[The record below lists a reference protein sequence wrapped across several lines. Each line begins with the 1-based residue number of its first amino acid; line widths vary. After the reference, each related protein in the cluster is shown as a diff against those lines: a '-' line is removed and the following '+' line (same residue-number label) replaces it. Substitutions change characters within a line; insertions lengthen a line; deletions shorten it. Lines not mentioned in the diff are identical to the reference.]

1 MRPEFEI
8 KSIIL
13 FCGFLYAHAQY
24 TIGCLADS
32 IVAEPKRARRYSE
45 TRSRSNVKGAYI
57 YIYILVIRKL
67 DQRQTSKEHIYKYWK
82 TPSWP
87 WVDQRDEVYLGPVTL
102 SDADLRWDSYIATE
116 YHWPT
121 RPARL
126 SGSWWGAWRWV
137 PWPSRTKESPAWLGR
152 RLSSQAQSGTG
163 RTRRRRR

>member
-1 MRPEFEI
+1 MHML
-8 KSIIL
+8 S
-13 FCGFLYAHAQY
+13 
-24 TIGCLADS
+24 
-32 IVAEPKRARRYSE
+32 
-45 TRSRSNVKGAYI
+45 TRSVVLQTASSLSQSVHVVTRKLDQGQTSKEHIYI

-87 WVDQRDEVYLGPVTL
+87 WVDQRYEVYLGPVTL